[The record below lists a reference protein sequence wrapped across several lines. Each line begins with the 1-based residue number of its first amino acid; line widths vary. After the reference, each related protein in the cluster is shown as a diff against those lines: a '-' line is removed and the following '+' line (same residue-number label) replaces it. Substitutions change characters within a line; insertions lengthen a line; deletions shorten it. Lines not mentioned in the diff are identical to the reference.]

1 MYSRTKRF
9 SFAKKYFFN
18 LLKWAQWAFV
28 KTASLQNLLNRIC
41 FFFQTNCSFTV
52 NSNLSSTS
60 IGDYAVALQIE
71 DFTDSSSS
79 IPLSSVP
86 LQFIITVQQAGVC
99 FDSAVFVS
107 PTPAAGETLLA
118 QNRSLQL
125 NARAYVHYTK

>member
-1 MYSRTKRF
+1 MGFCKI
-9 SFAKKYFFN
+9 
-18 LLKWAQWAFV
+18 
-28 KTASLQNLLNRIC
+28 ASLQNLLNRIC
-41 FFFQTNCSFTV
+41 FFFQANCSFTV
-52 NSNLSSTS
+52 SSNLGSTS

-125 NARAYVHYTK
+125 NARAYVPYTK

>member
-1 MYSRTKRF
+1 MSSMGFRKI
-9 SFAKKYFFN
+9 
-18 LLKWAQWAFV
+18 
-28 KTASLQNLLNRIC
+28 ASLQNLLNRIC
-41 FFFQTNCSFTV
+41 FFFQANCSFTV
-52 NSNLSSTS
+52 SSNLGSTS

-86 LQFIITVQQAGVC
+86 LQFIITVQEAGVC

>member
-1 MYSRTKRF
+1 MGFRKI
-9 SFAKKYFFN
+9 
-18 LLKWAQWAFV
+18 
-28 KTASLQNLLNRIC
+28 ASLQNLLNRIC
-41 FFFQTNCSFTV
+41 FFFQANCPFTV
-52 NSNLSSTS
+52 NSNLGSTS